1 MKPHMYLLN
10 KDWEPTIVYPEE
22 MKAGREK
29 DYKTLSGTPLVKET
43 NQERVEVK
51 KEETKEPVNNNLEKA
66 TEDYKLIYGKAVPP
80 NKKNDLERITAK
92 VKETLTPAN

>member
-29 DYKTLSGTPLVKET
+29 DYKTLSGTSLT
-43 NQERVEVK
+43 G
-51 KEETKEPVNNNLEKA
+51 EEPKREEIKEPVNNSLEKA
-66 TEDYKLIYGKAVPP
+66 TEDYKLVYGKAVPP
-80 NKKNDLERITAK
+80 NKKNDLGRIQEK
-92 VKETLTPAN
+92 INETLTPAN

>member
-22 MKAGREK
+22 MKEGREK
-29 DYKTLSGTPLVKET
+29 DYKTLSGTSLTGEKVDVKE
-43 NQERVEVK
+43 
-51 KEETKEPVNNNLEKA
+51 EETVKSIMAATEKLY
-66 TEDYKLIYGKAVPP
+66 EDYKLIYGKAVPP

-92 VKETLTPAN
+92 VNETLTPAN

>member
-22 MKAGREK
+22 MKEGREK
-29 DYKTLSGTPLVKET
+29 DYKTLSGTSLTGEEP
-43 NQERVEVK
+43 K
-51 KEETKEPVNNNLEKA
+51 KEEVKEPVNNSLEKA
-66 TEDYKLIYGKAVPP
+66 TEDYKLVYGKAVPP

>member
-22 MKAGREK
+22 MKEWREK
-29 DYKTLSGTPLVKET
+29 DYKTLSGTSLTWEEPKKA
-43 NQERVEVK
+43 EV
-51 KEETKEPVNNNLEKA
+51 KEPVNNSLEKA
-66 TEDYKLIYGKAVPP
+66 TEDYKLVYGKAVPP

-92 VKETLTPAN
+92 VKETLTPEK